1 MFKLVVY
8 KILAGVSFFLF
19 ATLLASALLGYFS
32 KKSKNTS
39 YQSQISICGNNYPD
53 EEQAQIGK
61 ALFNVNCAACHAL
74 NRDMTGPKLGN
85 IYEKKYPYENYLFDF
100 ITKQDSLLKAND
112 PYAIKLRNEW
122 NTTPFIHQFN
132 LSNKEIKSLLI
143 YSEIP

>member
-39 YQSQISICGNNYPD
+39 YQSQVSICGNNYPD

-74 NRDMTGPKLGN
+74 NRDMTGPNLVIFMKRN
-85 IYEKKYPYENYLFDF
+85 ILMKIIYL
-100 ITKQDSLLKAND
+100 IL
-112 PYAIKLRNEW
+112 
-122 NTTPFIHQFN
+122 
-132 LSNKEIKSLLI
+132 
-143 YSEIP
+143 